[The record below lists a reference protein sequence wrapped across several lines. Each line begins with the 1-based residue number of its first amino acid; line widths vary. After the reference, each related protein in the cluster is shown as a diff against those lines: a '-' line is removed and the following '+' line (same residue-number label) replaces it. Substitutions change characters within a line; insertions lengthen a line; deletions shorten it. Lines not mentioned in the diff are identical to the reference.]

1 MAYIIADNIISP
13 LGETSEDNYLSV
25 KSGRSGIRAYE
36 PGTCNIPEGFNAS
49 LLFEDFETLALKSA
63 QKAIANALKN
73 IANGQKAIGN
83 AQKNIANE
91 QKNIG
96 NAQLELKGKRTA
108 FILSSTKGN
117 IEGNIS
123 LADSAQRIASQLGI
137 DSKPIVVCNA
147 CISGLSALILGNRLI
162 DSGLYDTAIVCG
174 CDTPRQ
180 FILSGFQS
188 LKALSPEPCRPFDME
203 RMGLNLGEAAATL
216 ILSKNPLQGNS
227 WRMGDGFIRNDAFHI
242 STPSKTAD
250 GLYLSLQRTL
260 ESFTKEISS
269 ACKQIDL
276 KEHLAFINAHGT
288 ATLFN
293 DQMESVAIGRAGLSE
308 LPANAYKSFWG
319 HTMGAAGIL
328 ETIISM
334 KAIDDDTILGT
345 RGFSELG
352 VSGKMN
358 ICAENR
364 PTDKKGFIKMLS
376 GFGGCNATIW
386 ATKCPERENIAL
398 SQKEQQ
404 EREFT
409 TTHTIRIT
417 PEEVILDQRK
427 IWEGKEE
434 LGEQEGQEHH
444 SLLTSLYKQMIGD
457 YPKFYKMDGL
467 SRLGFVA
474 SEILLNAEKEETDE
488 ERAIIFFNHSSS
500 IDSDRN
506 YKESIKDK
514 DNYFPSP
521 SIFVYTLPNIVTG
534 EIAIRNHF
542 QGETSFFIL
551 PDKDEKMMEEILQ
564 ASCRDAQSKSFL
576 TGWIDYEDER
586 HFEAELK
593 ICRIQPSLIAY
604 QEVKGVKEVK
614 ELRRMSCSLIR
625 RKNKILK

>member
-13 LGETSEDNYLSV
+13 LGETSEENYLSV
-25 KSGRSGIRAYE
+25 KAGRSGIRAYE
-36 PGTCNIPEGFNAS
+36 PGTCNIPEGFYAS
-49 LLFEDFETLALKSA
+49 LLFEDFETLALRSA
-63 QKAIANALKN
+63 QKAIA
-73 IANGQKAIGN
+73 
-83 AQKNIANE
+83 
-91 QKNIG
+91 

-117 IEGNIS
+117 IEENIS
-123 LADSAQRIASQLGI
+123 LADSAQRIATQLGI
-137 DSKPIVVCNA
+137 DAQPIVVCNA

-162 DSGLYDTAIVCG
+162 DSGLYDAAIVCG

-216 ILSKNPLQGNS
+216 ILSKNPILGNS
-227 WRMGDGFIRNDAFHI
+227 WRMGDGVIRNDAFHI

-269 ACKQIDL
+269 TCEQIDM
-276 KEHLAFINAHGT
+276 KAHLAFINAHGT

-293 DQMESVAIGRAGLSE
+293 DQMESVAIGRAGLSD
-308 LPANAYKSFWG
+308 LPANAYKSFWV

-386 ATKCPERENIAL
+386 AAKSPESEMIAL
-398 SQKEQQ
+398 SQIEQQ
-404 EREFT
+404 NREFT

-427 IWEGKEE
+427 LWERKEE

-444 SLLTSLYKQMIGD
+444 SLLTTLYKQMIGN

-474 SEILLNAEKEETDE
+474 SEILLNAEKGETDK

-500 IDSDRN
+500 IASDRN
-506 YKESIKDK
+506 YKESINDK

-542 QGETSFFIL
+542 HGETSFFIL
-551 PDKDEKMMEEILQ
+551 PDKDERMMEEILQ
-564 ASCRDAQSKSFL
+564 SSCRDAQSKSFL

-586 HFEAELK
+586 HFEADLK
-593 ICRIQPSLIAY
+593 IKKMRNYKWEITNEKLNI
-604 QEVKGVKEVK
+604 
-614 ELRRMSCSLIR
+614 
-625 RKNKILK
+625 KII

>member
-13 LGETSEDNYLSV
+13 LGETSEGNYLSV

-36 PGTCNIPEGFNAS
+36 PGTCNIPEGFYAS
-49 LLFEDFETLALKSA
+49 LLFEDFETLALRSA
-63 QKAIANALKN
+63 QKAIANA
-73 IANGQKAIGN
+73 QKDIGN
-83 AQKNIANE
+83 E
-91 QKNIG
+91 R
-96 NAQLELKGKRTA
+96 LELKGKRTA

-117 IEGNIS
+117 IEENIS

-162 DSGLYDTAIVCG
+162 DSGLYDAAIVCG

-216 ILSKNPLQGNS
+216 ILSKNPIQGNS

-260 ESFTKEISS
+260 EFFTKEISS
-269 ACKQIDL
+269 TCKQIDL

-386 ATKCPERENIAL
+386 AAKNPERENEAAEQI
-398 SQKEQQ
+398 EQQ
-404 EREFT
+404 NRKFT

-427 IWEGKEE
+427 LWEGKEE
-434 LGEQEGQEHH
+434 LEEQEGAGHH
-444 SLLTSLYKQMIGD
+444 SLLTTLYKQMIGN

-474 SEILLNAEKEETDE
+474 SEILLNAEKGETDK

-500 IDSDRN
+500 IASDRN
-506 YKESIKDK
+506 YKESINDK

-542 QGETSFFIL
+542 HGETSFFIL
-551 PDKDEKMMEEILQ
+551 PDKDERMMEEILQ
-564 ASCRDAQSKSFL
+564 ASCRDDQSKSFL

-586 HFEAELK
+586 HFEADLK
-593 ICRIQPSLIAY
+593 IKKMRNY
-604 QEVKGVKEVK
+604 K
-614 ELRRMSCSLIR
+614 
-625 RKNKILK
+625 

>member
-13 LGETSEDNYLSV
+13 LGETSEENYLSV
-25 KSGRSGIRAYE
+25 KAGRSGIRAYE
-36 PGTCNIPEGFNAS
+36 PGTCNIPEGFYAS
-49 LLFEDFETLALKSA
+49 LLFEDFETLALRSA
-63 QKAIANALKN
+63 QKAIANA
-73 IANGQKAIGN
+73 
-83 AQKNIANE
+83 QKNIE
-91 QKNIG
+91 

-117 IEGNIS
+117 IEENIS
-123 LADSAQRIASQLGI
+123 LADSAQRIATQLGI
-137 DSKPIVVCNA
+137 DAKPIVVCNA

-162 DSGLYDTAIVCG
+162 DSDLYDAAIVCG

-188 LKALSPEPCRPFDME
+188 LKALSPKPCRPFDME

-216 ILSKNPLQGNS
+216 ILSKNPIQGNS

-269 ACKQIDL
+269 TCKQIDM

-364 PTDKKGFIKMLS
+364 QTDKKGFIKMLS

-386 ATKCPERENIAL
+386 AAKYPERENIAL
-398 SQKEQQ
+398 SQIEQQ
-404 EREFT
+404 NREFT
-409 TTHTIRIT
+409 TSHTIRIT

-427 IWEGKEE
+427 LWERKEE
-434 LGEQEGQEHH
+434 LGEQEGKEHH
-444 SLLTSLYKQMIGD
+444 SLLTTLYKQMIGN

-474 SEILLNAEKEETDE
+474 SEILLNAEKGETDK

-500 IDSDRN
+500 IASDRN
-506 YKESIKDK
+506 YKESINDK
-514 DNYFPSP
+514 NNYFPSP

-542 QGETSFFIL
+542 HGETSFFIL
-551 PDKDEKMMEEILQ
+551 PDKDERMMEEILQ
-564 ASCRDAQSKSFL
+564 ASCRDDQSKSFL

-586 HFEAELK
+586 HFEADLK
-593 ICRIQPSLIAY
+593 IKKMRNY
-604 QEVKGVKEVK
+604 K
-614 ELRRMSCSLIR
+614 
-625 RKNKILK
+625 

>member
-13 LGETSEDNYLSV
+13 LGETSEENYLSV
-25 KSGRSGIRAYE
+25 KAGRSGIRAYE
-36 PGTCNIPEGFNAS
+36 PGTCNIPEGFYAS
-49 LLFEDFETLALKSA
+49 LLFEDFETLALRSA
-63 QKAIANALKN
+63 QKAIANA
-73 IANGQKAIGN
+73 
-83 AQKNIANE
+83 

-96 NAQLELKGKRTA
+96 NERLELKGKRTA

-117 IEGNIS
+117 IEENIS

-162 DSGLYDTAIVCG
+162 DSGLYDAAIVCG

-216 ILSKNPLQGNS
+216 ILSKNPIQGNS

-260 ESFTKEISS
+260 ESYTKEGSS

-276 KEHLAFINAHGT
+276 KAHLAFINAHGT

-293 DQMESVAIGRAGLSE
+293 DQMESVAIGRAGLSD

-352 VSGKMN
+352 VSGEMN

-386 ATKCPERENIAL
+386 AAQKPERENIAL
-398 SQKEQQ
+398 SQIEQQ
-404 EREFT
+404 NREFT
-409 TTHTIRIT
+409 TTHAIRIT
-417 PEEVILDQRK
+417 PEEVVLDHQK
-427 IWEGKEE
+427 LWEGNQNANEKLE
-434 LGEQEGQEHH
+434 EQEGAGHH
-444 SLLTSLYKQMIGD
+444 SLLTSLYRQMIGN

-474 SEILLNAEKEETDE
+474 SEILLNAEKGDTDVERREEEGERLLE

-500 IDSDRN
+500 IASDRN
-506 YKESIKDK
+506 YKESINDK

-542 QGETSFFIL
+542 HGETSFFIL
-551 PDKDEKMMEEILQ
+551 PDKDERMMEEILQ

-586 HFEAELK
+586 HFEADLK
-593 ICRIQPSLIAY
+593 IKKMRNY
-604 QEVKGVKEVK
+604 K
-614 ELRRMSCSLIR
+614 
-625 RKNKILK
+625 

>member
-13 LGETSEDNYLSV
+13 LGETSEENYLSV
-25 KSGRSGIRAYE
+25 KAGRSGIHAYE
-36 PGTCNIPEGFNAS
+36 PGTCNIPEGFYAS
-49 LLFEDFETLALKSA
+49 LLFEDFETLALRSA
-63 QKAIANALKN
+63 QKAIANAR
-73 IANGQKAIGN
+73 
-83 AQKNIANE
+83 
-91 QKNIG
+91 
-96 NAQLELKGKRTA
+96 LELKGKRTV

-117 IEGNIS
+117 IEENIS
-123 LADSAQRIASQLGI
+123 LTDSAQRIASQLGI
-137 DSKPIVVCNA
+137 DAKPIVVCNA

-162 DSGLYDTAIVCG
+162 DSDLYDAAIVCG

-216 ILSKNPLQGNS
+216 ILSKNPIQGNS

-269 ACKQIDL
+269 TCKQIDM
-276 KEHLAFINAHGT
+276 KAHLAFINAHGT

-293 DQMESVAIGRAGLSE
+293 DQMESVAIGRAGLSD

-328 ETIISM
+328 ETIICM

-386 ATKCPERENIAL
+386 AAKKPERENIAL

-404 EREFT
+404 KREFT

-417 PEEVILDQRK
+417 PEEVILDHQK
-427 IWEGKEE
+427 LWERKEE

-444 SLLTSLYKQMIGD
+444 SLLTTLYKQMIGN

-474 SEILLNAEKEETDE
+474 SEILLNAEKGETDK

-500 IDSDRN
+500 IASDRN
-506 YKESIKDK
+506 YKESINDK

-542 QGETSFFIL
+542 HGETSFFIL
-551 PDKDEKMMEEILQ
+551 PDKDERMMEEILQ

-586 HFEAELK
+586 HFEADLK
-593 ICRIQPSLIAY
+593 IKKMRNY
-604 QEVKGVKEVK
+604 K
-614 ELRRMSCSLIR
+614 
-625 RKNKILK
+625 

>member
-13 LGETSEDNYLSV
+13 LGETSEENYLSV
-25 KSGRSGIRAYE
+25 KAGRSGIRAYE
-36 PGTCNIPEGFNAS
+36 PGTCNIPEGFYAS
-49 LLFEDFETLALKSA
+49 LLFEDFETLALRSA
-63 QKAIANALKN
+63 QKAIAN
-73 IANGQKAIGN
+73 GR
-83 AQKNIANE
+83 
-91 QKNIG
+91 
-96 NAQLELKGKRTA
+96 LELKGKRTA

-117 IEGNIS
+117 IEKNIS

-137 DSKPIVVCNA
+137 DAKPIVVCNA

-162 DSGLYDTAIVCG
+162 DSGLYDAAIVCG

-216 ILSKNPLQGNS
+216 ILSKNPIQGNS

-269 ACKQIDL
+269 TCKQIDM

-293 DQMESVAIGRAGLSE
+293 DQMESVAIGRAGLSD

-364 PTDKKGFIKMLS
+364 PTAKKGFIKMLS

-398 SQKEQQ
+398 SQKEQLH
-404 EREFT
+404 REFT

-434 LGEQEGQEHH
+434 LGEQEGLEHH

-474 SEILLNAEKEETDE
+474 SEILLNAEKGETEEESKEEEIKNLE

-500 IDSDRN
+500 IASDRN

-551 PDKDEKMMEEILQ
+551 PDKDERMMEEILQ
-564 ASCRDAQSKSFL
+564 ASCRDDQSKSFL

-586 HFEAELK
+586 HFEADLK
-593 ICRIQPSLIAY
+593 IKKMRNEKLQM
-604 QEVKGVKEVK
+604 
-614 ELRRMSCSLIR
+614 R
-625 RKNKILK
+625 NKILKSYK

>member
-13 LGETSEDNYLSV
+13 LGETSEENYLSV
-25 KSGRSGIRAYE
+25 KAGRSGIRAYE
-36 PGTCNIPEGFNAS
+36 PGTCNIPEGFYAS

-63 QKAIANALKN
+63 QKAIANA
-73 IANGQKAIGN
+73 QKTM
-83 AQKNIANE
+83 
-91 QKNIG
+91 G

-117 IEGNIS
+117 IEENIS

-162 DSGLYDTAIVCG
+162 DSGLYDSAIVCG

-216 ILSKNPLQGNS
+216 ILSKNPIQGNS

-260 ESFTKEISS
+260 ESYTKEISS
-269 ACKQIDL
+269 ACEQIDM
-276 KEHLAFINAHGT
+276 KAHLAFINAHGT

-293 DQMESVAIGRAGLSE
+293 DQMESVAIGRAGLSD

-398 SQKEQQ
+398 SQKEQLH
-404 EREFT
+404 REFT

-434 LGEQEGQEHH
+434 LGEQEGLEHH

-474 SEILLNAEKEETDE
+474 SEILLNAEKEETE
-488 ERAIIFFNHSSS
+488 EEKAIIFFNHSSS
-500 IDSDRN
+500 IASDRN

-542 QGETSFFIL
+542 HGETSFFIL
-551 PDKDEKMMEEILQ
+551 PDKDERMMEEILQ

-586 HFEAELK
+586 HFEADLK
-593 ICRIQPSLIAY
+593 IKKMRNY
-604 QEVKGVKEVK
+604 K
-614 ELRRMSCSLIR
+614 
-625 RKNKILK
+625 

>member
-13 LGETSEDNYLSV
+13 LGETSEENYLSV
-25 KSGRSGIRAYE
+25 KAGRSGIRAYE
-36 PGTCNIPEGFNAS
+36 PGTCNIPEGFYAS
-49 LLFEDFETLALKSA
+49 LLFEDFETLALRSA
-63 QKAIANALKN
+63 QKAIANA
-73 IANGQKAIGN
+73 
-83 AQKNIANE
+83 

-96 NAQLELKGKRTA
+96 NERLELKGKRTA

-117 IEGNIS
+117 IEENIS

-162 DSGLYDTAIVCG
+162 DSGLYDAAIVCG

-216 ILSKNPLQGNS
+216 ILSKNPIQGNS

-269 ACKQIDL
+269 TCKQIDM

-293 DQMESVAIGRAGLSE
+293 DQMESVAIGRAGLSD

-319 HTMGAAGIL
+319 HTMGAAGIF

-386 ATKCPERENIAL
+386 AAKNPERENIAL
-398 SQKEQQ
+398 SQIEQQ
-404 EREFT
+404 NREFT

-417 PEEVILDQRK
+417 PEEVILDQQKLWERK
-427 IWEGKEE
+427 KE
-434 LGEQEGQEHH
+434 LGEQEGKEHH
-444 SLLTSLYKQMIGD
+444 SLLTSLYKQMIGN

-474 SEILLNAEKEETDE
+474 SEILLNAEKGETDK

-500 IDSDRN
+500 IASDRN
-506 YKESIKDK
+506 YKESINDK

-542 QGETSFFIL
+542 HGETSFFIL
-551 PDKDEKMMEEILQ
+551 PDKDERMMEEILQ

-586 HFEAELK
+586 HFEADLK
-593 ICRIQPSLIAY
+593 IKKMRNY
-604 QEVKGVKEVK
+604 K
-614 ELRRMSCSLIR
+614 
-625 RKNKILK
+625 

>member
-36 PGTCNIPEGFNAS
+36 PGTCNIPEGFYAS

-63 QKAIANALKN
+63 QKA
-73 IANGQKAIGN
+73 
-83 AQKNIANE
+83 
-91 QKNIG
+91 IG

-162 DSGLYDTAIVCG
+162 DSDLYDSAIVCG

-216 ILSKNPLQGNS
+216 ILSKNPIQGNS

-260 ESFTKEISS
+260 ESYTKEVSS
-269 ACKQIDL
+269 ACEQIDM
-276 KEHLAFINAHGT
+276 KAHLAFINAHGT

-293 DQMESVAIGRAGLSE
+293 DQMESVAIGRAGLSD

-386 ATKCPERENIAL
+386 AAQKPERENIAL
-398 SQKEQQ
+398 SQIEQQ
-404 EREFT
+404 KREFT

-417 PEEVILDQRK
+417 PEEVILDQQK
-427 IWEGKEE
+427 LWEGKKE
-434 LGEQEGQEHH
+434 LGEQEGKEHH
-444 SLLTSLYKQMIGD
+444 SLLTTLYKQMIGN

-474 SEILLNAEKEETDE
+474 SEILLNAEKGETDE

-500 IDSDRN
+500 IASDRN
-506 YKESIKDK
+506 YKESISDK
-514 DNYFPSP
+514 NNYFPSP

-542 QGETSFFIL
+542 HGETSFFIL
-551 PDKDEKMMEEILQ
+551 PDKDERMMEEILQ

-586 HFEAELK
+586 HFEADLK
-593 ICRIQPSLIAY
+593 IKKMRNY
-604 QEVKGVKEVK
+604 K
-614 ELRRMSCSLIR
+614 
-625 RKNKILK
+625 

>member
-13 LGETSEDNYLSV
+13 LGETSEENYLSV

-36 PGTCNIPEGFNAS
+36 PGTCNIPEGFYAS

-63 QKAIANALKN
+63 QKAI
-73 IANGQKAIGN
+73 GN
-83 AQKNIANE
+83 AR
-91 QKNIG
+91 
-96 NAQLELKGKRTA
+96 LELKGKRTA

-117 IEGNIS
+117 IEENIS

-137 DSKPIVVCNA
+137 DSQPIVVCNA

-162 DSGLYDTAIVCG
+162 DSGLYDAAIVCG

-216 ILSKNPLQGNS
+216 ILSKNPIQGNS

-269 ACKQIDL
+269 TCKQIDM

-293 DQMESVAIGRAGLSE
+293 DQMESVAIGRAGLSD

-364 PTDKKGFIKMLS
+364 QTDKKGFIKMLS

-386 ATKCPERENIAL
+386 AAKNPERENITL
-398 SQKEQQ
+398 SQIEQQ
-404 EREFT
+404 NREFT

-417 PEEVILDQRK
+417 PEEVILDQQK
-427 IWEGKEE
+427 LWERKEE
-434 LGEQEGQEHH
+434 QGEQEGQEHH
-444 SLLTSLYKQMIGD
+444 SLLTTLYKQMIGN

-474 SEILLNAEKEETDE
+474 SEILLNAEKGETDE

-500 IDSDRN
+500 IASDRN
-506 YKESIKDK
+506 YKESINDK

-542 QGETSFFIL
+542 HGETSFFIL
-551 PDKDEKMMEEILQ
+551 PDKDERMMEEILQ
-564 ASCRDAQSKSFL
+564 ASCRDDQSKSFL

-586 HFEAELK
+586 HFEADLK
-593 ICRIQPSLIAY
+593 IKKMRNEKLQM
-604 QEVKGVKEVK
+604 
-614 ELRRMSCSLIR
+614 R
-625 RKNKILK
+625 NKILKSYK

>member
-13 LGETSEDNYLSV
+13 LGETSEENYLSV
-25 KSGRSGIRAYE
+25 KAGKSGIRAYE
-36 PGTCNIPEGFNAS
+36 PGTCNIPEGFYAS
-49 LLFEDFETLALKSA
+49 LLFEDFETLALRSA
-63 QKAIANALKN
+63 QKAIANA
-73 IANGQKAIGN
+73 QKTM
-83 AQKNIANE
+83 
-91 QKNIG
+91 G

-117 IEGNIS
+117 IEENIS

-137 DSKPIVVCNA
+137 DAKPIVVCNA

-162 DSGLYDTAIVCG
+162 DSGLYDAAIVCG

-216 ILSKNPLQGNS
+216 ILSKNPIQGNS

-269 ACKQIDL
+269 TCKQIDM
-276 KEHLAFINAHGT
+276 KEHLSFINTHGT

-386 ATKCPERENIAL
+386 AAKYPERENIAL
-398 SQKEQQ
+398 SQIEQQ
-404 EREFT
+404 NREFT

-427 IWEGKEE
+427 LWERKEE

-444 SLLTSLYKQMIGD
+444 SLLTFLYKQMIGN

-474 SEILLNAEKEETDE
+474 SEILLNAEKGETDK

-500 IDSDRN
+500 IASDRN
-506 YKESIKDK
+506 YKESINDK
-514 DNYFPSP
+514 NNYFPSP

-542 QGETSFFIL
+542 HGETSFFIL
-551 PDKDEKMMEEILQ
+551 PDKDERLMEEILQ
-564 ASCRDAQSKSFL
+564 ASCRDTQSKSFL

-586 HFEAELK
+586 HFEADLK
-593 ICRIQPSLIAY
+593 IKKMRNEKLQM
-604 QEVKGVKEVK
+604 
-614 ELRRMSCSLIR
+614 R
-625 RKNKILK
+625 NKILKSYK

>member
-13 LGETSEDNYLSV
+13 LGETSEENYLSV

-36 PGTCNIPEGFNAS
+36 PGTCNIPEGFYAS

-63 QKAIANALKN
+63 QKAIANA
-73 IANGQKAIGN
+73 
-83 AQKNIANE
+83 
-91 QKNIG
+91 
-96 NAQLELKGKRTA
+96 QLELKGKRTA

-117 IEGNIS
+117 IEENIS

-162 DSGLYDTAIVCG
+162 DSDLYDAAIVCG

-216 ILSKNPLQGNS
+216 ILSKNPIQGNS

-269 ACKQIDL
+269 TCKQIDM
-276 KEHLAFINAHGT
+276 KAHLAFINAHGT

-293 DQMESVAIGRAGLSE
+293 DQMESVAIGRAGLSD

-386 ATKCPERENIAL
+386 AAKNPERENIAL

-404 EREFT
+404 KREFT

-427 IWEGKEE
+427 LWEGKKE
-434 LGEQEGQEHH
+434 LGEQEGKEHH
-444 SLLTSLYKQMIGD
+444 SLLTTLYKQMIGN

-474 SEILLNAEKEETDE
+474 SEILLNAEKGETDK

-500 IDSDRN
+500 IASDRN
-506 YKESIKDK
+506 YKESINDK

-542 QGETSFFIL
+542 HGETSFFIL
-551 PDKDEKMMEEILQ
+551 PDKDERMMEEILQ

-586 HFEAELK
+586 HFEADLK
-593 ICRIQPSLIAY
+593 IKKMRNY
-604 QEVKGVKEVK
+604 K
-614 ELRRMSCSLIR
+614 
-625 RKNKILK
+625 

>member
-13 LGETSEDNYLSV
+13 LGETSEENYLSV
-25 KSGRSGIRAYE
+25 KAGRSGIRAYE
-36 PGTCNIPEGFNAS
+36 PGTCNIPEGFYAS
-49 LLFEDFETLALKSA
+49 LLFEDFETLALRSA
-63 QKAIANALKN
+63 QKAIA
-73 IANGQKAIGN
+73 
-83 AQKNIANE
+83 
-91 QKNIG
+91 

-117 IEGNIS
+117 IEENIS

-137 DSKPIVVCNA
+137 DAKPIVVCNA

-162 DSGLYDTAIVCG
+162 DSDLYDAAIVCG

-216 ILSKNPLQGNS
+216 ILSKNPIQGNS

-269 ACKQIDL
+269 TCKQIDM
-276 KEHLAFINAHGT
+276 KAHLAFINAHGT

-293 DQMESVAIGRAGLSE
+293 DQMESVAIGRAGLSD

-386 ATKCPERENIAL
+386 AAKYPERENIAL
-398 SQKEQQ
+398 SQIEQQ
-404 EREFT
+404 NREFT

-427 IWEGKEE
+427 LWEGKKE
-434 LGEQEGQEHH
+434 LGEQEGKEHH
-444 SLLTSLYKQMIGD
+444 SLLTSLYKQMIGN

-474 SEILLNAEKEETDE
+474 SEILLNAEKGETDK

-500 IDSDRN
+500 IASDRN
-506 YKESIKDK
+506 YKESINDK

-542 QGETSFFIL
+542 HGETSFFIL
-551 PDKDEKMMEEILQ
+551 PDKDERMMEEILQ
-564 ASCRDAQSKSFL
+564 ASCRDDQSKSFL

-586 HFEAELK
+586 HFEADLK
-593 ICRIQPSLIAY
+593 IKKMRNY
-604 QEVKGVKEVK
+604 K
-614 ELRRMSCSLIR
+614 
-625 RKNKILK
+625 

>member
-13 LGETSEDNYLSV
+13 LGETSEENYLSV

-36 PGTCNIPEGFNAS
+36 PGICNIPEGFYAS

-63 QKAIANALKN
+63 QKAIANAR
-73 IANGQKAIGN
+73 
-83 AQKNIANE
+83 
-91 QKNIG
+91 
-96 NAQLELKGKRTA
+96 LELKGKRTA

-117 IEGNIS
+117 IEENIS

-137 DSKPIVVCNA
+137 DAKPIVVCNA

-162 DSGLYDTAIVCG
+162 DSGLYDAAIVCG

-216 ILSKNPLQGNS
+216 ILSKNPIQRNS

-269 ACKQIDL
+269 TCEQIDL
-276 KEHLAFINAHGT
+276 KAHLAFINAHGT

-386 ATKCPERENIAL
+386 AAKKPERENIAL

-404 EREFT
+404 ECEFT
-409 TTHTIRIT
+409 TTHAIRIT
-417 PEEVILDQRK
+417 PEEVVLDHQK
-427 IWEGKEE
+427 LWEGNQNANEKLE
-434 LGEQEGQEHH
+434 EQEGAGHH
-444 SLLTSLYKQMIGD
+444 SLLTSLYKQMIGN

-474 SEILLNAEKEETDE
+474 SEILLNAEKGDTDVERREEEGERLLE

-500 IDSDRN
+500 IASDRN
-506 YKESIKDK
+506 YKESINDK

-542 QGETSFFIL
+542 HGETSFFIL
-551 PDKDEKMMEEILQ
+551 PDKDERMMEEILQ

-593 ICRIQPSLIAY
+593 IKKMRNY
-604 QEVKGVKEVK
+604 K
-614 ELRRMSCSLIR
+614 
-625 RKNKILK
+625 

>member
-13 LGETSEDNYLSV
+13 LGETSEENYLSV
-25 KSGRSGIRAYE
+25 KAGRSGIRAYE
-36 PGTCNIPEGFNAS
+36 PGTCNIPEGFYAS
-49 LLFEDFETLALKSA
+49 LLFEDFETLALRSA
-63 QKAIANALKN
+63 QKAIA
-73 IANGQKAIGN
+73 
-83 AQKNIANE
+83 
-91 QKNIG
+91 
-96 NAQLELKGKRTA
+96 NAQLELKGKRIA

-117 IEGNIS
+117 IEENIS

-137 DSKPIVVCNA
+137 DSQPIVVCNA

-162 DSGLYDTAIVCG
+162 DSDLYDTAIVCG

-216 ILSKNPLQGNS
+216 ILSKNPIQGNS

-269 ACKQIDL
+269 TCKQIDL

-293 DQMESVAIGRAGLSE
+293 DQMESVAIGRAGLSD

-386 ATKCPERENIAL
+386 AAKKPERENIAL
-398 SQKEQQ
+398 SQIEQQ
-404 EREFT
+404 NREFT

-417 PEEVILDQRK
+417 PEEVVLDHQK
-427 IWEGKEE
+427 LWEGNQNANEK

-444 SLLTSLYKQMIGD
+444 SLLTTLYKQMIGN

-474 SEILLNAEKEETDE
+474 SEILLNAEKGETDK

-500 IDSDRN
+500 IASDRN
-506 YKESIKDK
+506 YKESINDK

-542 QGETSFFIL
+542 HGETSFFIL
-551 PDKDEKMMEEILQ
+551 PDKDERMMEEILQ
-564 ASCRDAQSKSFL
+564 ASCRDDQSKSFL

-586 HFEAELK
+586 HFEADLK
-593 ICRIQPSLIAY
+593 IKKMRNEKLQM
-604 QEVKGVKEVK
+604 
-614 ELRRMSCSLIR
+614 R
-625 RKNKILK
+625 NKILKSYK

>member
-13 LGETSEDNYLSV
+13 LGETSEGNYLSV
-25 KSGRSGIRAYE
+25 KAGRSGIRAYE
-36 PGTCNIPEGFNAS
+36 PGTCNIPEGFYAS
-49 LLFEDFETLALKSA
+49 LLFEDFETLALRSA
-63 QKAIANALKN
+63 QKAIA
-73 IANGQKAIGN
+73 
-83 AQKNIANE
+83 
-91 QKNIG
+91 

-117 IEGNIS
+117 IEKNIS

-137 DSKPIVVCNA
+137 DAKPIVVCNA

-162 DSGLYDTAIVCG
+162 DSGLYDAAIVCG

-216 ILSKNPLQGNS
+216 ILSKNPILGNS

-269 ACKQIDL
+269 TCKQIDM

-293 DQMESVAIGRAGLSE
+293 DQMESVAIGRAGLSD

-328 ETIISM
+328 ETIICM

-352 VSGKMN
+352 VSGEMN

-386 ATKCPERENIAL
+386 AAKSPEREYIDL

-404 EREFT
+404 NREFT

-417 PEEVILDQRK
+417 PKEVILDQRK
-427 IWEGKEE
+427 LWERMEE
-434 LGEQEGQEHH
+434 LGKQEGKEHH
-444 SLLTSLYKQMIGD
+444 SLLTTLYKQMIGN

-474 SEILLNAEKEETDE
+474 SEILLNAEKGDTDVERREEEGERLLE

-500 IDSDRN
+500 IASDRN
-506 YKESIKDK
+506 YKESINDK

-542 QGETSFFIL
+542 HGETSFFIL
-551 PDKDEKMMEEILQ
+551 PDKDERLMEEILQ

-586 HFEAELK
+586 HFEADLK
-593 ICRIQPSLIAY
+593 IKKMRNY
-604 QEVKGVKEVK
+604 K
-614 ELRRMSCSLIR
+614 
-625 RKNKILK
+625 

>member
-13 LGETSEDNYLSV
+13 LGETSEENYLSV
-25 KSGRSGIRAYE
+25 KAGRSGIRAYE
-36 PGTCNIPEGFNAS
+36 PGTCNIPEGFYAS
-49 LLFEDFETLALKSA
+49 LLFEDFETLALRSA
-63 QKAIANALKN
+63 QKAIA
-73 IANGQKAIGN
+73 
-83 AQKNIANE
+83 
-91 QKNIG
+91 

-117 IEGNIS
+117 IEENIS

-137 DSKPIVVCNA
+137 DAKPIVVCNA

-162 DSGLYDTAIVCG
+162 DSGLYDAAIVCG

-216 ILSKNPLQGNS
+216 ILSKNPIQGNF

-269 ACKQIDL
+269 TCKQIDM

-386 ATKCPERENIAL
+386 AAKSPKSEMIAL

-404 EREFT
+404 KCEFT
-409 TTHTIRIT
+409 TTHAIRIT
-417 PEEVILDQRK
+417 PEEIVLDHQK
-427 IWEGKEE
+427 LWEGNQNANEKLE
-434 LGEQEGQEHH
+434 EQEGAGHH
-444 SLLTSLYKQMIGD
+444 SLLTSLYRQMIGN

-474 SEILLNAEKEETDE
+474 SEILLNAEKGETDK

-500 IDSDRN
+500 IASDRN
-506 YKESIKDK
+506 YKESINDK

-521 SIFVYTLPNIVTG
+521 SIFVYTLPNIATG

-542 QGETSFFIL
+542 HGETSFFIL
-551 PDKDEKMMEEILQ
+551 PDKDERLMEEILQ

-586 HFEAELK
+586 HFEADLK
-593 ICRIQPSLIAY
+593 IKKMRNY
-604 QEVKGVKEVK
+604 K
-614 ELRRMSCSLIR
+614 
-625 RKNKILK
+625 

>member
-63 QKAIANALKN
+63 QKAI
-73 IANGQKAIGN
+73 
-83 AQKNIANE
+83 
-91 QKNIG
+91 G

-117 IEGNIS
+117 IEENIS

-137 DSKPIVVCNA
+137 DTKPIVVCNA

-162 DSGLYDTAIVCG
+162 ESGLYDAAIVCG

-269 ACKQIDL
+269 TCEQIDL
-276 KEHLAFINAHGT
+276 KAHLAFINAHGT

-293 DQMESVAIGRAGLSE
+293 DQMESVAIGRAGLSD

-334 KAIDDDTILGT
+334 KAIDDNTILGT

-386 ATKCPERENIAL
+386 AAKKTERENIAL
-398 SQKEQQ
+398 SQIEQQ
-404 EREFT
+404 KREFT

-427 IWEGKEE
+427 IWERKEE
-434 LGEQEGQEHH
+434 LGEQEGLEHH
-444 SLLTSLYKQMIGD
+444 YLLTSLYKQMIGN

-474 SEILLNAEKEETDE
+474 SEILLNAEKGETEEERKEEEIKNLE

-500 IDSDRN
+500 IASDRN

>member
-13 LGETSEDNYLSV
+13 LGETSEENYLSV
-25 KSGRSGIRAYE
+25 KVGRSGIRAYE
-36 PGTCNIPEGFNAS
+36 PGTCNIPEGFYAS

-63 QKAIANALKN
+63 QKAIANAQKN
-73 IANGQKAIGN
+73 IEN
-83 AQKNIANE
+83 AQKDIGNE
-91 QKNIG
+91 QKTMG

-117 IEGNIS
+117 IEENIS

-162 DSGLYDTAIVCG
+162 DSDLYDAAIVCG

-216 ILSKNPLQGNS
+216 ILSKNPIQGNS

-260 ESFTKEISS
+260 ESYTKEISS
-269 ACKQIDL
+269 TCKQIDL

-293 DQMESVAIGRAGLSE
+293 DQMESVAIGRAGLSD

-334 KAIDDDTILGT
+334 KAIDNDTILGT

-386 ATKCPERENIAL
+386 AAKSPEREYIDL

-404 EREFT
+404 NREFT
-409 TTHTIRIT
+409 TTHAIRIT
-417 PEEVILDQRK
+417 PEEVVLDHQK
-427 IWEGKEE
+427 LWEGNQNANEK
-434 LGEQEGQEHH
+434 LDEQEGAGHH
-444 SLLTSLYKQMIGD
+444 SLLTSLYRQMIGN

-474 SEILLNAEKEETDE
+474 SEILLNAEKGDTDVERREEEGERLLE

-500 IDSDRN
+500 IASDRN
-506 YKESIKDK
+506 YKESINDK

-542 QGETSFFIL
+542 HGETSFFIL
-551 PDKDEKMMEEILQ
+551 PDKAERLMEEILQ
-564 ASCRDAQSKSFL
+564 ASCRDDQSKSFL

-586 HFEAELK
+586 HFEADLK
-593 ICRIQPSLIAY
+593 IKKMRNY
-604 QEVKGVKEVK
+604 K
-614 ELRRMSCSLIR
+614 
-625 RKNKILK
+625 

>member
-13 LGETSEDNYLSV
+13 LGETSEENYLSV

-36 PGTCNIPEGFNAS
+36 PGTCNIPEGFTAS

-63 QKAIANALKN
+63 QKAI
-73 IANGQKAIGN
+73 GN
-83 AQKNIANE
+83 V
-91 QKNIG
+91 
-96 NAQLELKGKRTA
+96 QLELKGKRTA

-117 IEGNIS
+117 IEENIS
-123 LADSAQRIASQLGI
+123 LADSAQRIATQLGI
-137 DSKPIVVCNA
+137 DTKPIVVCNA

-162 DSGLYDTAIVCG
+162 DSGLYDAAIVCG

-216 ILSKNPLQGNS
+216 ILSKNPIQGNS

-269 ACKQIDL
+269 TCKQIDL

-293 DQMESVAIGRAGLSE
+293 DQMESVAIGRAGLSD

-345 RGFSELG
+345 KGFSELG

-386 ATKCPERENIAL
+386 AAKKPERENIAL
-398 SQKEQQ
+398 SQIEQQ
-404 EREFT
+404 NREFT

-434 LGEQEGQEHH
+434 LREQEGQEHH

-474 SEILLNAEKEETDE
+474 SEILLNAEKEETE
-488 ERAIIFFNHSSS
+488 EEKAIIFFNHSSS
-500 IDSDRN
+500 IASDRN

-542 QGETSFFIL
+542 HGETSFFIL
-551 PDKDEKMMEEILQ
+551 PDKDERLMEEILQ

-576 TGWIDYEDER
+576 TGWIDYKDER

-593 ICRIQPSLIAY
+593 ICRIQPSLIANPS
-604 QEVKGVKEVK
+604 
-614 ELRRMSCSLIR
+614 ELRYSDKS
-625 RKNKILK
+625 

>member
-13 LGETSEDNYLSV
+13 LGETSEENYLSV
-25 KSGRSGIRAYE
+25 KAGRSGIRAYE
-36 PGTCNIPEGFNAS
+36 PGTCNIPEGFYAS

-63 QKAIANALKN
+63 QKAIANA
-73 IANGQKAIGN
+73 QKTM
-83 AQKNIANE
+83 
-91 QKNIG
+91 G

-117 IEGNIS
+117 IEENIS

-137 DSKPIVVCNA
+137 DTKPIVVCNA

-162 DSGLYDTAIVCG
+162 DSGLYDAAIVCG

-216 ILSKNPLQGNS
+216 ILSKNPIQGNS

-260 ESFTKEISS
+260 ESYTKEVSS
-269 ACKQIDL
+269 ACKQIDM

-293 DQMESVAIGRAGLSE
+293 DQMESVAIGRAGLSD

-386 ATKCPERENIAL
+386 AAKNPERENIAL
-398 SQKEQQ
+398 SQIEQQ
-404 EREFT
+404 NREFT

-417 PEEVILDQRK
+417 PEEVILDQQKLWERK
-427 IWEGKEE
+427 KE
-434 LGEQEGQEHH
+434 LGEQEGKEHH
-444 SLLTSLYKQMIGD
+444 SLLTSLYKQMIGN

-474 SEILLNAEKEETDE
+474 SEILLNAEKGETDK

-500 IDSDRN
+500 IASDRN
-506 YKESIKDK
+506 YKESINDK

-542 QGETSFFIL
+542 HGETSFFIL
-551 PDKDEKMMEEILQ
+551 PDKDERLMEEILQ
-564 ASCRDAQSKSFL
+564 ASCRDAQSNSFL

-586 HFEAELK
+586 HFEADLK
-593 ICRIQPSLIAY
+593 IKKMRNY
-604 QEVKGVKEVK
+604 K
-614 ELRRMSCSLIR
+614 
-625 RKNKILK
+625 

>member
-13 LGETSEDNYLSV
+13 LGETSEENYLSV
-25 KSGRSGIRAYE
+25 KAGRSGIRAYE
-36 PGTCNIPEGFNAS
+36 PGTCNIPEGFYAS

-63 QKAIANALKN
+63 QKAIANAQKN
-73 IANGQKAIGN
+73 IEN
-83 AQKNIANE
+83 AQKDIGNE
-91 QKNIG
+91 QKTMG

-117 IEGNIS
+117 IEENIS

-162 DSGLYDTAIVCG
+162 DSDLYDAAIVCG

-216 ILSKNPLQGNS
+216 ILSKNPIQGNS

-269 ACKQIDL
+269 TCKQIDM
-276 KEHLAFINAHGT
+276 KAHLAFINAHGT

-293 DQMESVAIGRAGLSE
+293 DQMESVAIGRAGLSD

-386 ATKCPERENIAL
+386 AAKKPERENIAL

-404 EREFT
+404 NREFT
-409 TTHTIRIT
+409 TTHAIRIT
-417 PEEVILDQRK
+417 PEEVVLDHQK
-427 IWEGKEE
+427 LWEGNQNANEKLE
-434 LGEQEGQEHH
+434 EQEGAGHH
-444 SLLTSLYKQMIGD
+444 SLLTSLYKQMIGN

-474 SEILLNAEKEETDE
+474 SEILLNAEKGNTDVERREEEGERLLE

-500 IDSDRN
+500 IASDRN
-506 YKESIKDK
+506 YKESINDK
-514 DNYFPSP
+514 NNYFPSP

-542 QGETSFFIL
+542 HGETSFFIL
-551 PDKDEKMMEEILQ
+551 PDKDERMMEEILQ

-586 HFEAELK
+586 HFEADLK
-593 ICRIQPSLIAY
+593 IKKMRNY
-604 QEVKGVKEVK
+604 K
-614 ELRRMSCSLIR
+614 
-625 RKNKILK
+625 

>member
-13 LGETSEDNYLSV
+13 LGETSEENYLSV
-25 KSGRSGIRAYE
+25 KAGRSGIRAYE
-36 PGTCNIPEGFNAS
+36 SGTCNIPEGFYAS

-63 QKAIANALKN
+63 QKAIAN
-73 IANGQKAIGN
+73 GR
-83 AQKNIANE
+83 
-91 QKNIG
+91 
-96 NAQLELKGKRTA
+96 LELKGKRTA

-117 IEGNIS
+117 IEENIS

-162 DSGLYDTAIVCG
+162 DSDLYDAAIVCG

-216 ILSKNPLQGNS
+216 ILSKNPIQGNS

-269 ACKQIDL
+269 TCKQIDM

-293 DQMESVAIGRAGLSE
+293 DQMESVAIGRAGLSD

-386 ATKCPERENIAL
+386 AAKSPESEMIAL

-404 EREFT
+404 ECEFT
-409 TTHTIRIT
+409 TTHAIRIT
-417 PEEVILDQRK
+417 PEEVVLDHQK
-427 IWEGKEE
+427 LWEGNQNANEKLE
-434 LGEQEGQEHH
+434 EQEGAGHH
-444 SLLTSLYKQMIGD
+444 SLLTSLYRQMIGN

-474 SEILLNAEKEETDE
+474 SEILLNAEKGETDE

-500 IDSDRN
+500 IASDRN
-506 YKESIKDK
+506 YKESINDK

-542 QGETSFFIL
+542 HGETSFFIL
-551 PDKDEKMMEEILQ
+551 PDKDKKMMEEILQ
-564 ASCRDAQSKSFL
+564 ASCRDDQSKSFL

-586 HFEAELK
+586 HFEADLK
-593 ICRIQPSLIAY
+593 IKKMRNY
-604 QEVKGVKEVK
+604 K
-614 ELRRMSCSLIR
+614 
-625 RKNKILK
+625 

>member
-13 LGETSEDNYLSV
+13 LGETSEENYLSV

-36 PGTCNIPEGFNAS
+36 PGTCNIPEGFYAS
-49 LLFEDFETLALKSA
+49 LLFEDFETLALRSA
-63 QKAIANALKN
+63 QKAIANAQKN
-73 IANGQKAIGN
+73 IENAQKDIGNKQKAIGN
-83 AQKNIANE
+83 
-91 QKNIG
+91 G
-96 NAQLELKGKRTA
+96 QLELKGKRTA

-117 IEGNIS
+117 IEENIS

-137 DSKPIVVCNA
+137 DAKPIVVCNA

-162 DSGLYDTAIVCG
+162 DSGLYDAAIVCG

-216 ILSKNPLQGNS
+216 ILSKNPIQGNS

-269 ACKQIDL
+269 TCKQIDL
-276 KEHLAFINAHGT
+276 KAHLAFINAHGT

-386 ATKCPERENIAL
+386 AAKNPERENIAL

-404 EREFT
+404 ECEFT
-409 TTHTIRIT
+409 TTHAIRIT
-417 PEEVILDQRK
+417 PEEVVLDHQK
-427 IWEGKEE
+427 LWEGNQNANEKLE
-434 LGEQEGQEHH
+434 EQEGAGHH
-444 SLLTSLYKQMIGD
+444 SLLTSLYRQMIGN

-474 SEILLNAEKEETDE
+474 SEILLNAEKGETDVERREEEGERLLE

-500 IDSDRN
+500 IASDRN
-506 YKESIKDK
+506 YKESINDK

-542 QGETSFFIL
+542 HGETSFFIL
-551 PDKDEKMMEEILQ
+551 PDKDERMMEEILQ

-586 HFEAELK
+586 HFEADLK
-593 ICRIQPSLIAY
+593 IKKMRNY
-604 QEVKGVKEVK
+604 K
-614 ELRRMSCSLIR
+614 
-625 RKNKILK
+625 

>member
-13 LGETSEDNYLSV
+13 LGETSEENYLSV
-25 KSGRSGIRAYE
+25 KAGRSGIRAYE
-36 PGTCNIPEGFNAS
+36 PGTCNIPEGFYAS
-49 LLFEDFETLALKSA
+49 LLFEDFETLALRSA
-63 QKAIANALKN
+63 QKAIA
-73 IANGQKAIGN
+73 
-83 AQKNIANE
+83 
-91 QKNIG
+91 

-117 IEGNIS
+117 IEENIS

-137 DSKPIVVCNA
+137 DAKPIVVCNA

-162 DSGLYDTAIVCG
+162 DSGLYDAAIVCG

-216 ILSKNPLQGNS
+216 ILSKNPIQGNS

-269 ACKQIDL
+269 TCKQIDM
-276 KEHLAFINAHGT
+276 KAHLAFINAHGT

-293 DQMESVAIGRAGLSE
+293 DQMESVAIGRAGLSD

-345 RGFSELG
+345 RGFAELG

-386 ATKCPERENIAL
+386 AAKKPEKENIAL
-398 SQKEQQ
+398 SQIEQQ
-404 EREFT
+404 NREFT

-417 PEEVILDQRK
+417 PEEVVLDHQK
-427 IWEGKEE
+427 LWEGKKE
-434 LGEQEGQEHH
+434 LGEQDGKEHH
-444 SLLTSLYKQMIGD
+444 SLLTSLYKQMIGN

-474 SEILLNAEKEETDE
+474 SEILLNAEKGETDK

-500 IDSDRN
+500 IASDRN
-506 YKESIKDK
+506 YKESINDK
-514 DNYFPSP
+514 NNYFPSP

-542 QGETSFFIL
+542 HGETSFFIL
-551 PDKDEKMMEEILQ
+551 PDKDERMMEEILQ
-564 ASCRDAQSKSFL
+564 ASCRDDQSKSFL

-586 HFEAELK
+586 HFEADLK
-593 ICRIQPSLIAY
+593 IKKMRNY
-604 QEVKGVKEVK
+604 K
-614 ELRRMSCSLIR
+614 
-625 RKNKILK
+625 

>member
-13 LGETSEDNYLSV
+13 LGETSEENYLSV
-25 KSGRSGIRAYE
+25 KAGRSGIRAYE
-36 PGTCNIPEGFNAS
+36 PGTCNIPEGFYAS
-49 LLFEDFETLALKSA
+49 LLFEDFETLALRSA
-63 QKAIANALKN
+63 QKAIANA
-73 IANGQKAIGN
+73 
-83 AQKNIANE
+83 

-96 NAQLELKGKRTA
+96 NERLELKGKRTA

-117 IEGNIS
+117 IEENIS
-123 LADSAQRIASQLGI
+123 LADSAQRIASPLGI

-162 DSGLYDTAIVCG
+162 DSGLYDAAIVCG

-216 ILSKNPLQGNS
+216 ILSKNPIQGNS

-269 ACKQIDL
+269 TCKQIDM

-293 DQMESVAIGRAGLSE
+293 DQMESVAIGRAGLSD

-386 ATKCPERENIAL
+386 AAKNPERENIAL
-398 SQKEQQ
+398 SQIEQQ
-404 EREFT
+404 NREFT

-417 PEEVILDQRK
+417 PKEVILDQQK
-427 IWEGKEE
+427 LWEGKKE
-434 LGEQEGQEHH
+434 LGEQEGKEHH
-444 SLLTSLYKQMIGD
+444 SLLTTLYKQMIGN

-474 SEILLNAEKEETDE
+474 SEILLNAEKGETDK

-500 IDSDRN
+500 IASDRN
-506 YKESIKDK
+506 YKESINDK
-514 DNYFPSP
+514 NNYFPSP

-542 QGETSFFIL
+542 HGETSFFIL
-551 PDKDEKMMEEILQ
+551 PDKDERLMEEILQ
-564 ASCRDAQSKSFL
+564 ASCRDDQSKSFL

-586 HFEAELK
+586 HFEADLK
-593 ICRIQPSLIAY
+593 IKKMRNY
-604 QEVKGVKEVK
+604 K
-614 ELRRMSCSLIR
+614 
-625 RKNKILK
+625 

>member
-13 LGETSEDNYLSV
+13 LGETSEENYLSV
-25 KSGRSGIRAYE
+25 KAGRSGIRAYE

-49 LLFEDFETLALKSA
+49 LLFEDFETLVLKSA

-73 IANGQKAIGN
+73 IANELKTM
-83 AQKNIANE
+83 
-91 QKNIG
+91 G

-117 IEGNIS
+117 IEENIS

-137 DSKPIVVCNA
+137 DTKPIVVCNA

-162 DSGLYDTAIVCG
+162 DSGLYDAAIVCG

-216 ILSKNPLQGNS
+216 ILSKNPIQRNS

-269 ACKQIDL
+269 TCKQIDL

-293 DQMESVAIGRAGLSE
+293 DQMESVAIGRAGLSD

-345 RGFSELG
+345 KGFSELG

-386 ATKCPERENIAL
+386 AAKSPEKEYIAL

-404 EREFT
+404 KREFT

-427 IWEGKEE
+427 IWEEKKE

-444 SLLTSLYKQMIGD
+444 SLLTTLYKQMIGN

-474 SEILLNAEKEETDE
+474 SEILLNAEKGETDE

-500 IDSDRN
+500 IASDRN

-551 PDKDEKMMEEILQ
+551 PDKDERMMEEILQ
-564 ASCRDAQSKSFL
+564 ASCRDGQSKSFL

-593 ICRIQPSLIAY
+593 ICRIQPSLIANPS
-604 QEVKGVKEVK
+604 
-614 ELRRMSCSLIR
+614 ELRYSDES
-625 RKNKILK
+625 

>member
-13 LGETSEDNYLSV
+13 LGETSEGNYLSV
-25 KSGRSGIRAYE
+25 KAGRSGIRAYE
-36 PGTCNIPEGFNAS
+36 PGTCNIPEGFYAS
-49 LLFEDFETLALKSA
+49 LLFEDFETLALRSA
-63 QKAIANALKN
+63 QKAIANAQKTMG
-73 IANGQKAIGN
+73 NG
-83 AQKNIANE
+83 
-91 QKNIG
+91 
-96 NAQLELKGKRTA
+96 QLELKGKRTA

-117 IEGNIS
+117 IEENIS

-162 DSGLYDTAIVCG
+162 DSGLYDAAIVCG

-216 ILSKNPLQGNS
+216 ILSKNPIQGNS

-269 ACKQIDL
+269 TCKQIDM

-293 DQMESVAIGRAGLSE
+293 DQMESVAIGRAGLSD

-386 ATKCPERENIAL
+386 AAKSPEREYIDL

-404 EREFT
+404 NREFT

-427 IWEGKEE
+427 LWERKEE
-434 LGEQEGQEHH
+434 LGGQEGKEHH
-444 SLLTSLYKQMIGD
+444 SLLTSLYKQMIGN

-474 SEILLNAEKEETDE
+474 SEILLNAERGETDK

-500 IDSDRN
+500 IASDRN
-506 YKESIKDK
+506 YKESINDK

-542 QGETSFFIL
+542 HGETSFFIL
-551 PDKDEKMMEEILQ
+551 PDKDERMMEEILQ
-564 ASCRDAQSKSFL
+564 ASCRDDQSKSFL

-586 HFEAELK
+586 HFEADLK
-593 ICRIQPSLIAY
+593 IKKMRNY
-604 QEVKGVKEVK
+604 K
-614 ELRRMSCSLIR
+614 
-625 RKNKILK
+625 

>member
-13 LGETSEDNYLSV
+13 LGETSEENYLSV
-25 KSGRSGIRAYE
+25 KAGRSGIRAYE
-36 PGTCNIPEGFNAS
+36 PGTCNIPEGFYAS
-49 LLFEDFETLALKSA
+49 LLFEDFETLALRSA
-63 QKAIANALKN
+63 QKAIANAR
-73 IANGQKAIGN
+73 
-83 AQKNIANE
+83 
-91 QKNIG
+91 
-96 NAQLELKGKRTA
+96 LELKGKRTA

-117 IEGNIS
+117 IEENIS

-137 DSKPIVVCNA
+137 DAKPIVVCNA

-162 DSGLYDTAIVCG
+162 DSDLYDAAIVCG

-216 ILSKNPLQGNS
+216 ILSKNPIQGNS

-269 ACKQIDL
+269 TCKQIDM

-293 DQMESVAIGRAGLSE
+293 DQMESVAIGRAGLSD

-386 ATKCPERENIAL
+386 AAKNPERENIAL
-398 SQKEQQ
+398 SQIEQQ
-404 EREFT
+404 NREFT
-409 TTHTIRIT
+409 TSHTIRIT

-427 IWEGKEE
+427 LWEGKME

-444 SLLTSLYKQMIGD
+444 SLLTSLYKQMIGN

-474 SEILLNAEKEETDE
+474 SEILLNAEKGETDK

-500 IDSDRN
+500 IASDRN
-506 YKESIKDK
+506 YKESINDK

-542 QGETSFFIL
+542 HGETSFFIL
-551 PDKDEKMMEEILQ
+551 PDKDERMMEEILQ
-564 ASCRDAQSKSFL
+564 ASCRDDQSKSFL

-586 HFEAELK
+586 HFEADLK
-593 ICRIQPSLIAY
+593 IKKMRNY
-604 QEVKGVKEVK
+604 K
-614 ELRRMSCSLIR
+614 
-625 RKNKILK
+625 

>member
-13 LGETSEDNYLSV
+13 LGETSEENYLSV
-25 KSGRSGIRAYE
+25 KAGRSGIRAYE
-36 PGTCNIPEGFNAS
+36 PGTCNIPEGFYAS
-49 LLFEDFETLALKSA
+49 LLFEDFETLTLRSA
-63 QKAIANALKN
+63 QKAIA
-73 IANGQKAIGN
+73 
-83 AQKNIANE
+83 
-91 QKNIG
+91 

-117 IEGNIS
+117 IEENIS

-162 DSGLYDTAIVCG
+162 DSGLYDAAIVCG

-216 ILSKNPLQGNS
+216 ILSKNPIQGNS

-269 ACKQIDL
+269 TCKQIDM

-293 DQMESVAIGRAGLSE
+293 DQMESVAIGRAGLSD

-345 RGFSELG
+345 RGFAELG

-386 ATKCPERENIAL
+386 AAKSPERENIAL
-398 SQKEQQ
+398 SQMEQQ
-404 EREFT
+404 NREFT

-417 PEEVILDQRK
+417 PEEVILDQQK
-427 IWEGKEE
+427 LWEGKKE
-434 LGEQEGQEHH
+434 LGKQEGQEHH
-444 SLLTSLYKQMIGD
+444 SLLTSLYKQMIGN

-474 SEILLNAEKEETDE
+474 SEILLNAEKGDMDK

-500 IDSDRN
+500 IASDRN
-506 YKESIKDK
+506 YKESINGK

-542 QGETSFFIL
+542 HGETSFFIL
-551 PDKDEKMMEEILQ
+551 PDKDERMMEEILQ

-586 HFEAELK
+586 HFEADLK
-593 ICRIQPSLIAY
+593 IKKMRNY
-604 QEVKGVKEVK
+604 K
-614 ELRRMSCSLIR
+614 
-625 RKNKILK
+625 

>member
-13 LGETSEDNYLSV
+13 LGETSEENYLSV
-25 KSGRSGIRAYE
+25 KAGRSGIRAYE
-36 PGTCNIPEGFNAS
+36 PGTCNIPEEFYAS
-49 LLFEDFETLALKSA
+49 LLFEDFETLALRSA
-63 QKAIANALKN
+63 QKAIA
-73 IANGQKAIGN
+73 
-83 AQKNIANE
+83 
-91 QKNIG
+91 

-117 IEGNIS
+117 IEENIS

-137 DSKPIVVCNA
+137 DAKPIVVCNA

-162 DSGLYDTAIVCG
+162 DSGLYDSAIVCG

-216 ILSKNPLQGNS
+216 ILSKNPIQGNS

-260 ESFTKEISS
+260 ESFRKEVSS
-269 ACKQIDL
+269 ACEQIDM
-276 KEHLAFINAHGT
+276 KAHLAFINAHGT

-293 DQMESVAIGRAGLSE
+293 DQMESVAIGRAGLSD

-386 ATKCPERENIAL
+386 AAKSPEREYIAL

-404 EREFT
+404 NREFT

-474 SEILLNAEKEETDE
+474 SEILLNAEKEETE
-488 ERAIIFFNHSSS
+488 EEKAIIFFNHSSS
-500 IDSDRN
+500 IASDRN

-542 QGETSFFIL
+542 HGETSFFIL
-551 PDKDEKMMEEILQ
+551 PDKDKKMMEEILQ
-564 ASCRDAQSKSFL
+564 ASCRDAQSMSFL

-593 ICRIQPSLIAY
+593 IKKMRNY
-604 QEVKGVKEVK
+604 K
-614 ELRRMSCSLIR
+614 
-625 RKNKILK
+625 

>member
-13 LGETSEDNYLSV
+13 LGETSEENYLSV
-25 KSGRSGIRAYE
+25 KAGRSGIRAYE
-36 PGTCNIPEGFNAS
+36 PGTCNIPEGFYAS
-49 LLFEDFETLALKSA
+49 LLFEDFETLALRSA
-63 QKAIANALKN
+63 QKAIA
-73 IANGQKAIGN
+73 
-83 AQKNIANE
+83 
-91 QKNIG
+91 

-117 IEGNIS
+117 IEENIS

-137 DSKPIVVCNA
+137 DAKPIVVCNA

-162 DSGLYDTAIVCG
+162 DSDLYDAAIVCG

-216 ILSKNPLQGNS
+216 ILSKNPIQGNF

-269 ACKQIDL
+269 ACKQIDM

-293 DQMESVAIGRAGLSE
+293 DQMESVAIGRAGLSD

-386 ATKCPERENIAL
+386 AAKSPKSEMIAL

-404 EREFT
+404 KCEFT
-409 TTHTIRIT
+409 TTHAIRIT
-417 PEEVILDQRK
+417 PEEVVLDHQK
-427 IWEGKEE
+427 LWEGNQNANEK
-434 LGEQEGQEHH
+434 LGEQEGKEHH
-444 SLLTSLYKQMIGD
+444 SLLTSLYKQMIGN

-474 SEILLNAEKEETDE
+474 SEILLNAEKGETDVERREEEGKRLLE

-500 IDSDRN
+500 IASDRN
-506 YKESIKDK
+506 YKESINDK

-542 QGETSFFIL
+542 HGETSFFIL
-551 PDKDEKMMEEILQ
+551 PDKDERMMEEILQ
-564 ASCRDAQSKSFL
+564 ASCRDTQSKSFL

-586 HFEAELK
+586 HFEADLK
-593 ICRIQPSLIAY
+593 IKKMRNYKLQM
-604 QEVKGVKEVK
+604 
-614 ELRRMSCSLIR
+614 R
-625 RKNKILK
+625 NKILKSYK

>member
-13 LGETSEDNYLSV
+13 LGETSEENYLSV
-25 KSGRSGIRAYE
+25 KAGRSGIRAYE
-36 PGTCNIPEGFNAS
+36 PGTCNIPEGFYAS

-63 QKAIANALKN
+63 QKAIANA
-73 IANGQKAIGN
+73 
-83 AQKNIANE
+83 
-91 QKNIG
+91 
-96 NAQLELKGKRTA
+96 QLELKGKRTA

-117 IEGNIS
+117 IEENIS

-137 DSKPIVVCNA
+137 DAKPIVVCNA

-162 DSGLYDTAIVCG
+162 DSGLYDAAIVCG

-216 ILSKNPLQGNS
+216 ILSKNPIQRNS
-227 WRMGDGFIRNDAFHI
+227 WRLGDGFIRNDAFHI

-293 DQMESVAIGRAGLSE
+293 DQMESVAIGRAGLSD

-386 ATKCPERENIAL
+386 AAKYPERENIAL
-398 SQKEQQ
+398 SQIEQQ
-404 EREFT
+404 NREFT

-427 IWEGKEE
+427 LWEGKKE
-434 LGEQEGQEHH
+434 LGEQEGKEHH
-444 SLLTSLYKQMIGD
+444 SLLTTLYKQMIGN

-474 SEILLNAEKEETDE
+474 SEILLHAEKGETDE

-500 IDSDRN
+500 IASDRN
-506 YKESIKDK
+506 YKESINDK
-514 DNYFPSP
+514 NNYFPSP

-542 QGETSFFIL
+542 HGETSFFIL
-551 PDKDEKMMEEILQ
+551 PDKDERMMEEILQ
-564 ASCRDAQSKSFL
+564 ASCLDDQSKSFL

-586 HFEAELK
+586 HFEADLK
-593 ICRIQPSLIAY
+593 IKKMRNY
-604 QEVKGVKEVK
+604 K
-614 ELRRMSCSLIR
+614 
-625 RKNKILK
+625 

>member
-13 LGETSEDNYLSV
+13 LGETSEENYLSV
-25 KSGRSGIRAYE
+25 KAGRSGIRAYE
-36 PGTCNIPEGFNAS
+36 PGTCNIPEGFYAS

-63 QKAIANALKN
+63 QKA
-73 IANGQKAIGN
+73 
-83 AQKNIANE
+83 
-91 QKNIG
+91 IG

-117 IEGNIS
+117 IEENIS

-137 DSKPIVVCNA
+137 DAKPIVVCNA

-162 DSGLYDTAIVCG
+162 DSDLYDAAIVCG

-216 ILSKNPLQGNS
+216 ILSKNPIHGNS

-269 ACKQIDL
+269 TCKQIDL
-276 KEHLAFINAHGT
+276 KAHLAFINAHGT

-293 DQMESVAIGRAGLSE
+293 DQMESVAIGRAGLSD

-364 PTDKKGFIKMLS
+364 QTDKKGFIKMLS

-386 ATKCPERENIAL
+386 AAKKPERENIAL
-398 SQKEQQ
+398 SQIEQQ
-404 EREFT
+404 NREFT

-417 PEEVILDQRK
+417 PEEVILDQQK
-427 IWEGKEE
+427 LWEGKKE

-444 SLLTSLYKQMIGD
+444 SLLTTLYKQMIGN

-474 SEILLNAEKEETDE
+474 SEILLNAEKGETDVERREEEGERLLE

-500 IDSDRN
+500 IASDRS
-506 YKESIKDK
+506 YKESINDK

-542 QGETSFFIL
+542 HGETSFFIL
-551 PDKDEKMMEEILQ
+551 PDKDERMMEEILQ

-576 TGWIDYEDER
+576 TGWVDYEDER
-586 HFEAELK
+586 HFEADLK
-593 ICRIQPSLIAY
+593 IKKMRNY
-604 QEVKGVKEVK
+604 K
-614 ELRRMSCSLIR
+614 
-625 RKNKILK
+625 

>member
-13 LGETSEDNYLSV
+13 LGETSEENYLSV
-25 KSGRSGIRAYE
+25 KAGRSGIRAYE

-49 LLFEDFETLALKSA
+49 LLFEDFETLALRSA
-63 QKAIANALKN
+63 QKAITNAQKN
-73 IANGQKAIGN
+73 IENAQKDIGNKQKAIGN
-83 AQKNIANE
+83 
-91 QKNIG
+91 G
-96 NAQLELKGKRTA
+96 RLELKGKRTA

-117 IEGNIS
+117 IEENIS

-137 DSKPIVVCNA
+137 DTKPIVVCNA

-162 DSGLYDTAIVCG
+162 DSGLYDAAIVCG

-216 ILSKNPLQGNS
+216 ILSKNPIQGNS

-260 ESFTKEISS
+260 ESFKKEVLS
-269 ACKQIDL
+269 ACEQIDM
-276 KEHLAFINAHGT
+276 KAHLAFINAHGT

-293 DQMESVAIGRAGLSE
+293 DQMESVAIGRAGLSD

-386 ATKCPERENIAL
+386 AAKKPERENIAL
-398 SQKEQQ
+398 SQIEQQ
-404 EREFT
+404 NREFT
-409 TTHTIRIT
+409 TTHAIRIT
-417 PEEVILDQRK
+417 PEEVVLDHQK
-427 IWEGKEE
+427 LWEGNQNANEKLE
-434 LGEQEGQEHH
+434 EQEGAGHH
-444 SLLTSLYKQMIGD
+444 SLLTSLYKQMIGN

-474 SEILLNAEKEETDE
+474 SEILLNAEKGDMDVERREEEGERLLE

-500 IDSDRN
+500 IASDRN
-506 YKESIKDK
+506 YKESINDK

-542 QGETSFFIL
+542 HGETSFFIL
-551 PDKDEKMMEEILQ
+551 PDKDERMMEEILQ

-586 HFEAELK
+586 HFEADLK
-593 ICRIQPSLIAY
+593 IKKMRNY
-604 QEVKGVKEVK
+604 K
-614 ELRRMSCSLIR
+614 
-625 RKNKILK
+625 

>member
-13 LGETSEDNYLSV
+13 LGETSEENYLSV
-25 KSGRSGIRAYE
+25 KAGRSGIRAYE
-36 PGTCNIPEGFNAS
+36 PGTCNIPEGFYAS

-63 QKAIANALKN
+63 QKAIANA
-73 IANGQKAIGN
+73 QKTM
-83 AQKNIANE
+83 
-91 QKNIG
+91 G

-117 IEGNIS
+117 IEENIS

-137 DSKPIVVCNA
+137 DAKPIVVCNA

-162 DSGLYDTAIVCG
+162 DSGLYDAAIVCG

-260 ESFTKEISS
+260 ESYTKEVSS
-269 ACKQIDL
+269 ACEQIDM
-276 KEHLAFINAHGT
+276 KAHLAFINAHGT

-293 DQMESVAIGRAGLSE
+293 DQMESVAIGRAGLSD

-386 ATKCPERENIAL
+386 AAKSPKSEMIAL

-404 EREFT
+404 KCEFT
-409 TTHTIRIT
+409 TTHAIRIT
-417 PEEVILDQRK
+417 PEEVVLDHQK
-427 IWEGKEE
+427 LWEGNQNANEKLE
-434 LGEQEGQEHH
+434 EQEGAGHH
-444 SLLTSLYKQMIGD
+444 SLLTSLYKQMIGN

-467 SRLGFVA
+467 CRLGFVA
-474 SEILLNAEKEETDE
+474 SEILLNAEKGETDK

-500 IDSDRN
+500 IASDRN
-506 YKESIKDK
+506 YKESINDK

-542 QGETSFFIL
+542 HGETSFFIL
-551 PDKDEKMMEEILQ
+551 PNKDERMMEEILQ

-586 HFEAELK
+586 HFEADLK
-593 ICRIQPSLIAY
+593 IKKMRNY
-604 QEVKGVKEVK
+604 K
-614 ELRRMSCSLIR
+614 
-625 RKNKILK
+625 

>member
-13 LGETSEDNYLSV
+13 LGETSEENYLSV
-25 KSGRSGIRAYE
+25 KAGRSGIRAYE
-36 PGTCNIPEGFNAS
+36 PGTCNIPEGFYAS
-49 LLFEDFETLALKSA
+49 LLFEDFETLALRSA
-63 QKAIANALKN
+63 QKAIANAR
-73 IANGQKAIGN
+73 
-83 AQKNIANE
+83 
-91 QKNIG
+91 
-96 NAQLELKGKRTA
+96 LELTGKHTA

-117 IEGNIS
+117 IEENIS
-123 LADSAQRIASQLGI
+123 LTDSAQRIATQLGI
-137 DSKPIVVCNA
+137 DAKPIVVCNA

-162 DSGLYDTAIVCG
+162 DSGLYDAAIVCG

-216 ILSKNPLQGNS
+216 ILSKNPIQGNS

-269 ACKQIDL
+269 TCKQIDM

-293 DQMESVAIGRAGLSE
+293 DQMESVAIGRAGLSD

-352 VSGKMN
+352 VSGEMN

-386 ATKCPERENIAL
+386 AAKNPERENIAL

-404 EREFT
+404 ECEFT
-409 TTHTIRIT
+409 TTHAIRIT
-417 PEEVILDQRK
+417 PEEVVLDHQK
-427 IWEGKEE
+427 LWEGNQNANEKLE
-434 LGEQEGQEHH
+434 EQEGAGHH
-444 SLLTSLYKQMIGD
+444 SLLTFLYKQMIGN

-474 SEILLNAEKEETDE
+474 SEILLNAEKGDTDVERREEEGERLLE

-500 IDSDRN
+500 IASDRN
-506 YKESIKDK
+506 YKESINDK

-542 QGETSFFIL
+542 HGETSFFIL
-551 PDKDEKMMEEILQ
+551 PDKDERMMEEILQ

-586 HFEAELK
+586 HFEADLK
-593 ICRIQPSLIAY
+593 IKKMRNY
-604 QEVKGVKEVK
+604 K
-614 ELRRMSCSLIR
+614 
-625 RKNKILK
+625 

>member
-13 LGETSEDNYLSV
+13 LGETSEENYLSV
-25 KSGRSGIRAYE
+25 KAGRSGIRAYE
-36 PGTCNIPEGFNAS
+36 PGTCNIPEGFYAS
-49 LLFEDFETLALKSA
+49 LLFEDFETLALRSA
-63 QKAIANALKN
+63 QKAIA
-73 IANGQKAIGN
+73 
-83 AQKNIANE
+83 
-91 QKNIG
+91 

-117 IEGNIS
+117 IEENIS

-137 DSKPIVVCNA
+137 DAKPIVVCNA

-162 DSGLYDTAIVCG
+162 DSDLYDAAIVCG

-216 ILSKNPLQGNS
+216 ILSKNPIQGNS
-227 WRMGDGFIRNDAFHI
+227 WRMGNGFIRNDAFHI

-269 ACKQIDL
+269 TCEQIDM
-276 KEHLAFINAHGT
+276 KAHLAFINAHGT

-293 DQMESVAIGRAGLSE
+293 DQMESVAIGRAGLSD

-386 ATKCPERENIAL
+386 AAKYPERENIAL

-404 EREFT
+404 ECEFT
-409 TTHTIRIT
+409 TTHAIRIT
-417 PEEVILDQRK
+417 PEEVVLDHQK
-427 IWEGKEE
+427 LWEGNQNANEKLE
-434 LGEQEGQEHH
+434 EQEGAGHH
-444 SLLTSLYKQMIGD
+444 SLLTSLYRQMIGN

-474 SEILLNAEKEETDE
+474 SEILLNAEKGDTDK

-500 IDSDRN
+500 IASDRN
-506 YKESIKDK
+506 YKESINDK

-542 QGETSFFIL
+542 HGETSFFIL
-551 PDKDEKMMEEILQ
+551 PDKDERMMEEILQ
-564 ASCRDAQSKSFL
+564 ASCRDDQSKSFL

-586 HFEAELK
+586 HFEADLK
-593 ICRIQPSLIAY
+593 IKKMRNY
-604 QEVKGVKEVK
+604 K
-614 ELRRMSCSLIR
+614 
-625 RKNKILK
+625 

>member
-13 LGETSEDNYLSV
+13 LGETSEENYLSV
-25 KSGRSGIRAYE
+25 KTGRSGIRAYE
-36 PGTCNIPEGFNAS
+36 PGTCNIPEGFYAS
-49 LLFEDFETLALKSA
+49 LLFEDFETLALRSA
-63 QKAIANALKN
+63 QKAIANA
-73 IANGQKAIGN
+73 QKTKGN
-83 AQKNIANE
+83 AR
-91 QKNIG
+91 
-96 NAQLELKGKRTA
+96 LELKGKRTA

-117 IEGNIS
+117 IEENIS

-137 DSKPIVVCNA
+137 DAKPIVVCNA

-162 DSGLYDTAIVCG
+162 DSGLYDAAIVCG

-216 ILSKNPLQGNS
+216 ILSKNPIQGNS

-269 ACKQIDL
+269 TCKQIDM

-293 DQMESVAIGRAGLSE
+293 DQMESVAIGRAGLSD

-328 ETIISM
+328 ENIISM

-364 PTDKKGFIKMLS
+364 PTNKKGFIKMLS

-386 ATKCPERENIAL
+386 AAKSPKSEMIAL

-404 EREFT
+404 ECEFT
-409 TTHTIRIT
+409 TTHAIRIT
-417 PEEVILDQRK
+417 PEEVVLDHQK
-427 IWEGKEE
+427 LWEGNQNANEKLE
-434 LGEQEGQEHH
+434 EQEGAGHH
-444 SLLTSLYKQMIGD
+444 SLLTSLYRQMIGN

-474 SEILLNAEKEETDE
+474 SEILLNAEKGDTDVERREEEGERLLE

-500 IDSDRN
+500 IASDRN
-506 YKESIKDK
+506 YKESINDK

-542 QGETSFFIL
+542 HGETSFFIL
-551 PDKDEKMMEEILQ
+551 PDKDERMMEEILQ

-586 HFEAELK
+586 HFEADLK
-593 ICRIQPSLIAY
+593 IKKMRNY
-604 QEVKGVKEVK
+604 K
-614 ELRRMSCSLIR
+614 
-625 RKNKILK
+625 